1 MNVPKRYK
9 IAENV
14 LLSAYPN
21 KDFKFIGSG
30 YESVVF
36 TDQSYV
42 YKVFDSEQI
51 NRNLLLKQL
60 IGRFKDSKRLFDLEE
75 LLEIG
80 DFSVI
85 KYVYKESKHYTGGRV
100 EEVIEFLIECWERGI
115 VHWDVKPLNF
125 KIFDNGLQLIDYGY
139 DIKPFNYKDFV
150 FMVQR
155 AYLMVNYPD
164 KDNFKPLVRKALTN
178 WELKELDGFINFF
191 NKVYSRILCFETER
205 LEIPPLV
212 LFDDEMLYEQIEGIV
227 SQFQCDDKI
236 LLYSL
241 ETRSKSRYQ
250 ICKKDIIQVID
261 LNTLQDIGQFDTAIV
276 DLIGK
281 IKDSSTICEIL
292 TKINGALNN
301 EGNCIIIMENPF
313 FHGELKKYPLMNLQN
328 LITNAGFAIKK
339 IEDTKWQ
346 MDSFGDFYSQYLIV
360 TAKVQKNYG
369 NNVSLVIKT
378 CYQDG
383 PVLEQLIRHII
394 CQLEGPDRF
403 LEKIVVLDSKE
414 DVFLRQFGPPD
425 KEHAVKALEKLSS
438 EGVIDG
444 FFTSPTNPTI
454 IRKINQRWFN
464 VQTEMTHSAK
474 NVPVVP
480 QLYAFEKCK
489 GKYILQVDSDAII
502 VRRDWNHSY
511 LNDMQIALNNNKNAL
526 SVSFNIAH
534 SPDSSI
540 NEYTSSGNGQ
550 FVPEVRFC
558 LIHHERFFKQMPYP
572 NALVNGHLNLTWYR
586 AVARAQFERGLVSL
600 RGGDPSTFYIHPPND
615 IKQDINQ
622 WYSLIDRAES
632 GYVPEAQFEN
642 VDLVNSPDDWHI
654 PKRNESFIFIMC
666 ARNITPSKFLR
677 CWQSVLGQNMDN
689 WGAIIVDDA
698 SDNCLPEFISFI
710 IAGHKDKTTFI
721 RNRERNGILANIN
734 KAIRDYCVNP
744 YSVIIILDADDMLL
758 SKDVLLNLHRNYLK
772 GADMTVGSMLRLDK
786 GVMPFIPDFKD
797 PRNIRGGDVWMH
809 LRTFRKYLFDSI
821 DQNDF
826 KKDGE
831 WIDKFTELTYM
842 VPISEMAFNPI
853 HIRFPIYLWEP
864 GHVRNDEHYR
874 KNEETVNHIIAKC
887 QYSNKNVELSK
898 TAKPSGEIIKE
909 IDHLEQIIFIRHA
922 EKEKIIGISE
932 KQSSFD
938 VHLSKNG
945 QLDSKLW
952 GSSLPIKL
960 DLILVSPTI
969 RTIQTA
975 KQIIEGNLSKCKITE
990 ISGLRRIS
998 INNYDAWRK
1007 QKNKIGWIPLIR
1019 RWINNEISE
1028 SIVISHNEFIYSLL
1042 KEIIEQIEKKKSK
1055 QTLVI
1060 THDHIIY
1067 ILSALFLN
1075 NMPAKVGFLDG
1086 FVINRQMLVEK
1097 FEFYNKCK
1105 QENNN

>member
-9 IAENV
+9 IAENI
-14 LLSAYPN
+14 LLSAYPE
-21 KDFKFIGSG
+21 KKFKFIGSG

-36 TDQSYV
+36 TDQSYA

-51 NRNLLLKQL
+51 KRNLLLKQL
-60 IGRFKDSKRLFDLEE
+60 IGRFKDSKRLFNLEE

-80 DFSVI
+80 SFSVI
-85 KYVYKESKHYTGGRV
+85 KYMYKESKPYTGGRV

-125 KIFDNGLQLIDYGY
+125 KIFDDGLRLIDYGY

-150 FMVQR
+150 FMIQR
-155 AYLMVNYPD
+155 AYLMLTYPD

-178 WELKELDGFINFF
+178 WELEELDGFVDFF

-205 LEIPPLV
+205 LDIPPLV

-241 ETRSKSRYQ
+241 ETRGKYRHQ

-261 LNTLQDIGQFDTAIV
+261 LNKLQDIEQFDTAIV
-276 DLIGK
+276 DLIGM
-281 IKDSSTICEIL
+281 IKDSSKICEIL
-292 TKINGALNN
+292 TTINGALND
-301 EGNCIIIMENPF
+301 GGHCIIVMENPF
-313 FHGELKKYPLMNLQN
+313 FHGKLKKSPLMNLQN
-328 LITNAGFAIKK
+328 LIANAGFAIKK

-346 MDSFGDFYSQYLIV
+346 VDSVGDFYSQYLIV
-360 TAKVQKNYG
+360 TARAQKNYG

-403 LEKIVVLDSKE
+403 LEKIVILDSKE

-438 EGVIDG
+438 EGLIDG
-444 FFTSPTNPTI
+444 FFTTPTNPTI
-454 IRKINQRWFN
+454 IRKINQRWFS
-464 VQTEMTHSAK
+464 VQTEKTHSVK

-511 LNDMQIALNNNKNAL
+511 LNDMQIALSNNKNAL

-534 SPDSSI
+534 SPDSSV
-540 NEYTSSGNGQ
+540 NEYTSPGNGH

-558 LIHHERFFKQMPYP
+558 FTHRERFFKQRPYP
-572 NALVNGHLNLTWYR
+572 NVLVNGCLKLTWYR
-586 AVARAQFERGLVSL
+586 AVEKAQYERSLVSL
-600 RGGDPSTFYIHPPND
+600 RGGDPRTFYIHPPND
-615 IKQDINQ
+615 IKQDIDQ

-632 GYVPEAQFEN
+632 GYIPETQFEN
-642 VDLVNSPDDWHI
+642 VDLVNRPDDWNI
-654 PKRNESFIFIMC
+654 PKRNESFVFIMC

-677 CWQSVLGQNMDN
+677 CWQSVLGQNMGN

-698 SDNCLPEFISFI
+698 SDNCLPEFISFL
-710 IAGHKDKTTFI
+710 IAGYKDKITFI
-721 RNRERNGILANIN
+721 RNRERKGILANIN
-734 KAIRDYCVNP
+734 KAIRNYCADP
-744 YSVIIILDADDMLL
+744 DSVIIILDADDMLL

-772 GADMTVGSMLRLDK
+772 GADMTVGSMLRVEK
-786 GVMPFIPDFKD
+786 GIMPFVPDFKN

-809 LRTFRKYLFDSI
+809 LRTFRKYLFDRI

-842 VPISEMAFNPI
+842 VPISEMASNPI

-874 KNEETVNHIIAKC
+874 KNEETINHIIAKC
-887 QYSNKNVELSK
+887 QYSNK
-898 TAKPSGEIIKE
+898 
-909 IDHLEQIIFIRHA
+909 
-922 EKEKIIGISE
+922 
-932 KQSSFD
+932 
-938 VHLSKNG
+938 KN
-945 QLDSKLW
+945 
-952 GSSLPIKL
+952 
-960 DLILVSPTI
+960 T
-969 RTIQTA
+969 
-975 KQIIEGNLSKCKITE
+975 C
-990 ISGLRRIS
+990 
-998 INNYDAWRK
+998 NN
-1007 QKNKIGWIPLIR
+1007 
-1019 RWINNEISE
+1019 S
-1028 SIVISHNEFIYSLL
+1028 
-1042 KEIIEQIEKKKSK
+1042 
-1055 QTLVI
+1055 
-1060 THDHIIY
+1060 
-1067 ILSALFLN
+1067 
-1075 NMPAKVGFLDG
+1075 
-1086 FVINRQMLVEK
+1086 
-1097 FEFYNKCK
+1097 
-1105 QENNN
+1105 

>member
-1 MNVPKRYK
+1 MNVPKRCK
-9 IAENV
+9 VAEDI
-14 LLSAYPN
+14 LLSAYPD
-21 KDFKFIGSG
+21 KEFKFIGSG

-36 TDQSYV
+36 TDQCYV

-85 KYVYKESKHYTGGRV
+85 KYMYKESKPYTGGRV
-100 EEVIEFLIECWERGI
+100 EEVIEFLIECWKRGI

-125 KIFDNGLQLIDYGY
+125 KIFDDGLRLIDYGY

-155 AYLMVNYPD
+155 AYLMLKYPD

-178 WELKELDGFINFF
+178 WDLEELDGFIDFF
-191 NKVYSRILCFETER
+191 NKVYSIILGFETER
-205 LEIPPLV
+205 FGTPPLI
-212 LFDDEMLYEQIEGIV
+212 LFDDEMLYEQIGGIV

-261 LNTLQDIGQFDTAIV
+261 LNTLQDIGQFDIAIV

-301 EGNCIIIMENPF
+301 EGNCIIITENPF

-360 TAKVQKNYG
+360 TAKVQKNYD

-414 DVFLRQFGPPD
+414 DMFLRQFGPPD
-425 KEHAVKALEKLSS
+425 KEHTVKALEKLSS

-586 AVARAQFERGLVSL
+586 AVARAQSERGLVSL

-842 VPISEMAFNPI
+842 VPISEMASNPI

-874 KNEETVNHIIAKC
+874 KNEGTVNHIIAKC

-975 KQIIEGNLSKCKITE
+975 KQIIEGNLSKCEITE
-990 ISGLRRIS
+990 ISRLRRIS

-1028 SIVISHNEFIYSLL
+1028 SIVIPHNEFIYSLL
-1042 KEIIEQIEKKKSK
+1042 KEIIEQIEMKKSK